1 MSLTWDR
8 YQAAAD
14 PVDLE
19 KLKISEEEQEDVAM
33 EDVAE
38 DEEDEEDE
46 DAALEDIK
54 DLFDD
59 DEGTG
64 KKRKRPAAD
73 DGEDQKTGRK
83 KVRYLTKVSIDCRN
97 WPWLYN
103 KRKNVNLINL
113 NKTVLQNAK
122 KPVPNPKINRF
133 PKLTS
138 RVDCRLKLRRRN
150 LERRKL
156 LTIIRRRSCTSD
168 TEFKEVSSIKVEK
181 NLIPM

>member
-64 KKRKRPAAD
+64 KKRKRPATD
-73 DGEDQKTGRK
+73 DGEDRKTGRK
-83 KVRYLTKVSIDCRN
+83 KVHYLTKFRLTVEIGRGCTTN
-97 WPWLYN
+97 E
-103 KRKNVNLINL
+103 
-113 NKTVLQNAK
+113 KT
-122 KPVPNPKINRF
+122 
-133 PKLTS
+133 
-138 RVDCRLKLRRRN
+138 
-150 LERRKL
+150 
-156 LTIIRRRSCTSD
+156 
-168 TEFKEVSSIKVEK
+168 
-181 NLIPM
+181 